1 MLIDKKL
8 YFSHIPRTGGRHVRQ
23 LLINNCNSVEH
34 YSYAC
39 FFKHKELPH
48 LTHREYEEFLEYKI
62 FKKFTIVRDPVD
74 RFISSVQANSHF
86 KNITNEGF
94 YSLFKNQDS
103 VNCFINKEISNPL
116 NFGNWFNPQID
127 FIDFETKL
135 WNYENKFENSFFEWM
150 LKNFNFEIKNKT
162 TEYPTS
168 KEHDFKRKEQLY
180 LNDTQKAFIKNYYY
194 KDYKIL
200 GY

>member
-8 YFSHIPRTGGRHVRQ
+8 YFSHIPRTGGRHVRH

-103 VNCFINKEISNPL
+103 VNCFINKEIGL
-116 NFGNWFNPQID
+116 I
-127 FIDFETKL
+127 
-135 WNYENKFENSFFEWM
+135 
-150 LKNFNFEIKNKT
+150 LK
-162 TEYPTS
+162 
-168 KEHDFKRKEQLY
+168 
-180 LNDTQKAFIKNYYY
+180 
-194 KDYKIL
+194 
-200 GY
+200 

>member
-1 MLIDKKL
+1 MLIDNK
-8 YFSHIPRTGGRHVRQ
+8 YMYVHIPRTGGRHVRH

-62 FKKFTIVRDPVD
+62 FKKFTIVRDP
-74 RFISSVQANSHF
+74 
-86 KNITNEGF
+86 
-94 YSLFKNQDS
+94 LFKNQDS

-162 TEYPTS
+162 TEYSTS